1 MGASRLYGVEIPV
14 GEEEF
19 CDEIPSIRVVAEQ
32 EERPVHQPR
41 ALLQLHDGRCV
52 STRLNRLLERVDVL
66 KRLIPVGHQDFAS
79 ELAPLCRESVFGVG
93 REEPERD
100 KQVGRVAI
108 VAAVVNKLGVPLERL
123 HVSGSDRVLLL
134 QERLVEQLLTLKI
147 VHATSVLHELEDG
160 LHLVRELRHE
170 ADHLLAPVAHVLRDV
185 GGGMQSLIYIHRQI
199 HHVRAEENLQLA
211 TVKLICWVCLLF
223 S

>member
-1 MGASRLYGVEIPV
+1 MFCASTYERNERPLVFSITCWYTSGLLKIGLLVEVLEKLCDGIGESVPLHGDDAHQLLEHASPPGRGEHRDGQIPEQMGASRLYGVEIPV

-19 CDEIPSIRVVAEQ
+19 CDKIPSIRVVAEQ

-41 ALLQLHDGRCV
+41 TLLQLHDGRCV
-52 STRLNRLLERVDVL
+52 STRLNRLLERVDVP

-134 QERLVEQLLTLKI
+134 QERLVEQLL
-147 VHATSVLHELEDG
+147 
-160 LHLVRELRHE
+160 
-170 ADHLLAPVAHVLRDV
+170 
-185 GGGMQSLIYIHRQI
+185 
-199 HHVRAEENLQLA
+199 
-211 TVKLICWVCLLF
+211 
-223 S
+223 